1 MAKRKTG
8 LHRKVSSIF
17 DGLSVPKP
25 GVADS
30 DESGGGRTDSPSEGK
45 NMRRQD
51 GFVSKDVPI
60 APKRPK
66 IGGGKEILP
75 AGGGGLAEFA
85 SLGVIGTVSNKRR
98 RTTMVL
104 MVVLFV
110 VLLLVLTSTFSR
122 SLAKKK
128 LAGTLEQA
136 DTTAQPA
143 TARGDVQIDWEKPPK
158 YPETLRDP
166 MDTTWRQDPVT
177 GEWAEEA
184 VVVVQEGDDKTLEEK
199 TLIDVGIA
207 LRSILWAETGRSIA
221 VGNEILYEGD
231 EIMGVTVK
239 KINKDSVEFEK
250 DGVGFLKVF
259 PR

>member
-25 GVADS
+25 GATDS
-30 DESGGGRTDSPSEGK
+30 DESAGGRPDSPSEGK
-45 NMRRQD
+45 NMRRQG
-51 GFVSKDVPI
+51 GFMPKNVPI

-66 IGGGKEILP
+66 IGSGKGIPP
-75 AGGGGLAEFA
+75 AGGGGLTEFA
-85 SLGVIGTVSNKRR
+85 SLGLVSAVSDKRR
-98 RTTMVL
+98 KTTMVL

-128 LAGTLEQA
+128 VGGALQQE
-136 DTTAQPA
+136 DTTAQAA
-143 TARGDVQIDWEKPPK
+143 TARGDVQIDWEKPPE

-166 MDTTWRQDPVT
+166 METTWSQDPET
-177 GEWAEEA
+177 GEWMEEA
-184 VVVVQEGDDKTLEEK
+184 VVVVEDGEEK

-207 LRSILWAETGRSIA
+207 LRCILWAETGRSVAI
-221 VGNEILYEGD
+221 GKEILYEGD
-231 EIMGVTVK
+231 EIMGIKIK